1 MSPVRSRPAAR
12 SSGRQ
17 KRPVA
22 RRIGRILLGA
32 AVFLACL
39 GGICA
44 AGVATTMSQSYP
56 EYGRRPPVEGLPA
69 PKALPGGRITVAVV
83 VSNAGSVSADVLA
96 PYEVFARSE
105 RFAVYTVAARRTP
118 SPLSGGVH
126 LLPDHTL
133 DEVATGA
140 VPEPDVVVVPA
151 VVDPTGTAE
160 EPLRQWIAA
169 RSRHGSRLLGVC
181 AGSELLAATG
191 VLDGRQATS
200 FWANIGSL
208 RRSHPAVRW
217 RSGERYVEDGTIT
230 TTAGITSG
238 TVGALRLVERLA
250 GADESRRIGDALHY
264 PGWSLNGPT
273 AITPNHLALS
283 DLPYALNAAFPWLR
297 PTIGVGLE
305 EGVGEIDAAA
315 AFEVH
320 SGVSFSSRA
329 IPISATGTVTTRHG
343 VVLLTEPADAAVPPL
358 DRFVVPG
365 ARGTVTPALV
375 SWASGRGLTPERPG
389 GGRRDDE
396 FGFDPMLRDLAAHA
410 GDVTARITAKFSEYP
425 IGQLRLSETGWPWR
439 STVVFAVA
447 LAGSALVATLAA
459 TLRRR
464 PRRW

>member
-1 MSPVRSRPAAR
+1 M
-12 SSGRQ
+12 
-17 KRPVA
+17 
-22 RRIGRILLGA
+22 RRIGRVLLGA
-32 AVFLACL
+32 AVFLASL

-44 AGVATTMSQSYP
+44 AGVATTMGQSYP
-56 EYGRRPPVEGLPA
+56 EFGRRPPARGWPA
-69 PKALPGGRITVAVV
+69 AKAIPGGRITVAVV
-83 VSNAGSVSADVLA
+83 LSNAGSVSADVLA

-133 DEVATGA
+133 DEVGTGV

-160 EPLRQWIAA
+160 EPLREWIAA

-191 VLDGRQATS
+191 VLDNRRATS
-200 FWANIGSL
+200 FWANIDSL
-208 RRSHPAVRW
+208 KRNHPAVRW
-217 RSGERYVEDGTIT
+217 QSGERYVEEGTIT

-238 TVGALRLVERLA
+238 TVGALRMVERLA
-250 GADESRRIGDALHY
+250 GADEARRIGGALHY
-264 PGWSLNGPT
+264 PGWSLDGPT

-283 DLPYALNAAFPWLR
+283 DLPYALNAAFPWQR
-297 PTIGVGLE
+297 PTIGIGLE
-305 EGVGEIDAAA
+305 DGVGEIDAAA
-315 AFEVH
+315 AFEVY

-343 VVLLTEPADAAVPPL
+343 VILLTEPAGTAVPRL

-365 ARGTVTPALV
+365 VRGDVTPALA
-375 SWASGRGLTPERPG
+375 SWASGRGLTPEPPG
-389 GGRRDDE
+389 GGRRDGE
-396 FGFDPMLRDLAAHA
+396 FGFDPMLRDLAAHS

-425 IGQLRLSETGWPWR
+425 VGQLRLSGSGWPWR
-439 STVVFAVA
+439 STVLFAVA
-447 LAGSALVATLAA
+447 LAGSAGVGVLAA
-459 TLRRR
+459 ALPRLLRRR
-464 PRRW
+464 TAGTPRRSG